1 MIYQKTVVAS
11 VANNNNT
18 NTFYVL
24 EKILER
30 ESNDPFKDL
39 DLLERFERLKKDQK
53 LSFPIL
59 NKGQFNDR

>member
-1 MIYQKTVVAS
+1 MIYQKEVVAS
-11 VANNNNT
+11 VTNNNNT

-39 DLLERFERLKKDQK
+39 DLLERFERLKKDQR

>member
-1 MIYQKTVVAS
+1 MIYQKAVVAS
-11 VANNNNT
+11 VTNNKNT